1 MAISFPISIQTV
13 KVSGGPK
20 RTVYFP
26 RVINMANHEV
36 ERIIN
41 HSIVSQ
47 AQQLIN
53 QQIGNMPSSVE
64 EMLGYYE
71 IKNNQRD
78 VLSLSQ
84 LNYTYHY
91 HAAHGMTY
99 IKSLTF
105 DLQSGK
111 VSELKDLFKPGSD
124 YVKRLSDI
132 IGKQIKNRNIQLLGD
147 FKGIRENQDFY
158 IADKSLVVYF
168 QLYEITPYVF
178 GFPMF
183 LISVYELEDIIDEKG
198 LLGKMAGA

>member
-1 MAISFPISIQTV
+1 MAISFPVSIQTAG
-13 KVSGGPK
+13 VSGGPK
-20 RTVYFP
+20 RKVYFP
-26 RVINMANHEV
+26 RVINMANKGV
-36 ERIIN
+36 ESMIN

-47 AQQLIN
+47 AQQLIS
-53 QQIGNMPSSVE
+53 QQVGNMPSSVE

-111 VSELKDLFKPGSD
+111 VSKLKDL
-124 YVKRLSDI
+124 LSR
-132 IGKQIKNRNIQLLGD
+132 GATMLKD
-147 FKGIRENQDFY
+147 FLT
-158 IADKSLVVYF
+158 SL
-168 QLYEITPYVF
+168 EC
-178 GFPMF
+178 
-183 LISVYELEDIIDEKG
+183 K
-198 LLGKMAGA
+198 

>member
-1 MAISFPISIQTV
+1 MPVSFPVSINTV

-26 RVINMANHEV
+26 RVMNMENKDIEKKV
-36 ERIIN
+36 N
-41 HSIVSQ
+41 HSIVLQ

-53 QQIGNMPSSVE
+53 EQTGNMPGSVE
-64 EMLGYYE
+64 EMIGYYE
-71 IKNNQRD
+71 IKNNQRA

-99 IKSLTF
+99 IKSLSY

-111 VSELKDLFKPGSD
+111 LYELKDLFKPGSD

-132 IGKQIKNRNIQLLGD
+132 IEVQIDERKIPLLGD
-147 FKGIRENQDFY
+147 FKGIRENQDY
-158 IADKSLVVYF
+158 YLADKSIVVYF

-183 LISVYELEDIIDEKG
+183 PISVYSLEDIIDQTG
-198 LLGKMAGA
+198 ILGRLTIA